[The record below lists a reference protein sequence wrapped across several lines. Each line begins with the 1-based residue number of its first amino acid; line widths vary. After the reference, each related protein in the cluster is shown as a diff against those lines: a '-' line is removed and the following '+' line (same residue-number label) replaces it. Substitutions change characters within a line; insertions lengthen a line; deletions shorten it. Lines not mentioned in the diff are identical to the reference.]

1 MFFDRLLY
9 MVTATGTQ
17 ALICVKILGAKIVK
31 KKKKKKRI
39 VVVLNV
45 QTEFPKI
52 RYTSPSIQVKWKGRR
67 LEDAESLVANSIS
80 P

>member
-1 MFFDRLLY
+1 

-17 ALICVKILGAKIVK
+17 ALICVKILGAKIVKK